1 MPRVLVVD
9 DDAAILEMVAMTL
22 EKSGFDVVRAGSS
35 VQARRALRERPLDL
49 VICDIYMPGGDGL
62 SVLRDV
68 REISDRPPVILM
80 TARGSIE
87 TAAEAAEAGAFDY
100 LAKPFDVTVLLERVR
115 AALASRGVPETP
127 LETGP
132 ESVIVGSHPAI
143 VEVYKAVARVARLK
157 VPVLVLGETGTGKEL
172 VARALH
178 RFGARPSGPFVPV
191 HCGAIPDTLL
201 ESELFGHRRGAFT
214 DASRDRRGALSL
226 ADGGTMFLDEIGEI
240 SAAFQVKLLRFLED
254 GVVTPLGAEKGEP
267 VDVRVVAATHGDLF
281 EMVGAGRFRQ
291 DLYYRLA
298 GYEIRIPPLRERLA
312 DLPALVTHFQRRT
325 EEELGL
331 SPSAAPTQAVM
342 ERLAAHPWP
351 GNVRELAHV
360 VRRTLI
366 DSRGLDDL
374 AAVEGALGE
383 ERAAPFGVPALELV
397 AGLAPLSSPP
407 LPLEQ
412 AERLY
417 IRSVLASTG
426 GNKSEAARLLGI
438 ERKTLARKLLRNDGG
453 SDPTADDGDGGET

>member
-1 MPRVLVVD
+1 MPRALVVD

-22 EKSGFDVVRAGSS
+22 EKSGFEVVRAGSS
-35 VQARRALRERPLDL
+35 AQARRALRDRPPDI
-49 VICDIYMPGGDGL
+49 VICDIYMSGGDGL

-68 REISDRPPVILM
+68 REAPDPPPVILM

-87 TAAEAAEAGAFDY
+87 TATEAAETGAFDY

-115 AALASRGVPETP
+115 AALALRGVPETP

-267 VDVRVVAATHGDLF
+267 VDVRVVAATHGDLL
-281 EMVGAGRFRQ
+281 EMVDAGRFRQ

-298 GYEIRIPPLRERLA
+298 GYEIRIPPLRERLT
-312 DLPALVTHFQRRT
+312 DLPALVAHFQRRA

-331 SPSAAPTQAVM
+331 SASSAPAPVVLD
-342 ERLAAHPWP
+342 RLAAHPWP

-360 VRRTLI
+360 IRRILI

-374 AAVEGALGE
+374 AAVEKVLGE
-383 ERAAPFGVPALELV
+383 EGGAKPDTPAPQPAV
-397 AGLAPLSSPP
+397 GLAPLSSPHRS
-407 LPLEQ
+407 LEQ

-417 IRSVLASTG
+417 LLSVLASTG
-426 GNKSEAARLLGI
+426 GNKSEAARILGI
-438 ERKTLARKLLRNDGG
+438 ERKTLARKLMR
-453 SDPTADDGDGGET
+453 SDDPKADDGDGGET